1 MIFPV
6 DTCGVTISTGSVL
19 DPNTGL
25 STNDTSIATTILL
38 KTQINL
44 EEELLTFSSDE
55 YINTITFNEYGNWLG
70 NVEKYELYRS
80 ANRQPFVILPIY
92 TFDRNSNPNESLKYN
107 DVVTDF
113 GEQGNGRFC
122 YYLKASEGL
131 NNIYGPTNLGSYSNI
146 SCISQTPIIFL
157 PNSFTPNRDE
167 HNELYIP
174 VTYFVSEDGYL
185 FSIFDRSGNLI
196 FETNDPKKG
205 WDGSYKGNLVQNGT
219 YVYILKYINGVGNLI
234 NKTGPVNVIK

>member
-1 MIFPV
+1 MER
-6 DTCGVTISTGSVL
+6 
-19 DPNTGL
+19 L
-25 STNDTSIATTILL
+25 S
-38 KTQINL
+38 
-44 EEELLTFSSDE
+44 EELLTFSSDE
-55 YINTITFNEYGNWLG
+55 YINTITFNEYANWLG
-70 NVEKYELYRS
+70 NVDKYELYRS

-122 YYLKASEGL
+122 YYVKASEGL
-131 NNIYGPTNLGSYSNI
+131 NNTYGPTNFGSYSNI
-146 SCISQTPIIFL
+146 SCISQTPIIYL